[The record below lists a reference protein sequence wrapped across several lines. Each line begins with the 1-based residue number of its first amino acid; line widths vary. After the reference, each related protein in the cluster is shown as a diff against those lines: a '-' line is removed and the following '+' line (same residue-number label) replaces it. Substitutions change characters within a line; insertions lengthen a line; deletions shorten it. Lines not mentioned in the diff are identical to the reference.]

1 MSERTGYLYTS
12 DQTAALRR
20 EWTRDHLLPALRAL
34 FARLPALRS
43 ACVLVAQYW
52 NDEADDAVHCAVVV
66 SELDAPD
73 IAAASRAFDETDD
86 GDPVNLPTL
95 HSLELWGGDYT
106 PSTLE
111 PYGLKIPWDDNHDA
125 VSLWAAY
132 TPEGGSQ
139 NTDGLEDHAPVLR
152 VSREGDELVVHEDW
166 PMRRPWLDGIRPL
179 WSAG

>member
-1 MSERTGYLYTS
+1 MSERAGYLYTPE
-12 DQTAALRR
+12 QTAGLRR
-20 EWTRDHLLPALRAL
+20 EWTQGHLLPALQAL

-73 IAAASRAFDETDD
+73 IAAASRAFEEIDD

-95 HSLELWGGDYT
+95 HSLQLWGADYT

-111 PYGLKIPWDDNHDA
+111 PYGLEIRWDDNHDA

-132 TPEGGSQ
+132 TLEGGSQ
-139 NTDGLEDHAPVLR
+139 NLDGLEAYAPVLR
-152 VSREGDELVVHEDW
+152 VIREGEALVVREHW

-179 WSAG
+179 WSGA